1 MRVASVLLL
10 AVLASFSAADD
21 PSKPHDH
28 QGKLDKFKLGPPPA
42 LSSSERAAV
51 DAGKTVSKTV
61 PVEGGARAL
70 AVFDVAAPPAVVWAC
85 INDLPAYPRMVPGVH
100 ATKVYGGGT
109 RGGVK
114 TTLVTWTLK
123 LLGYSV
129 TYHLE
134 FQHSP
139 SASAAAFALD
149 YSRNSDIDDT
159 VRAAAAAALPPC
171 PAWRASRPRLQVG
184 YWHVGPR
191 NGGSS
196 SRVTYSA
203 ALLLKG
209 WFPKPVVDFL
219 LSTTLGR
226 ATQWVATEARRRDP
240 VASAGSAVTAALP
253 RRRLPRGSGR
263 RGPPQ
268 LPPTDAAAL
277 ASGPSAA
284 ARRRLPRRRRR
295 RRRRRGSARAR
306 PPSSRRCHCSSH
318 SAPSSA
324 EQARRLCAQFHKNR
338 VLAHTPFMRPR
349 ETTNILCSNE

>member
-159 VRAAAAAALPPC
+159 V
-171 PAWRASRPRLQVG
+171 G
-184 YWHVGPR
+184 YWHVAPR

-226 ATQWVATEARRRDP
+226 ATQWVATEAATRLRKEGTSAAPSHGRRCTGVWPFRRCAP
-240 VASAGSAVTAALP
+240 PPAPPPPPPPPPPP
-253 RRRLPRGSGR
+253 RFGSG
-263 RGPPQ
+263 Q
-268 LPPTDAAAL
+268 TAFIAAVPLLL
-277 ASGPSAA
+277 AF
-284 ARRRLPRRRRR
+284 RTFFR
-295 RRRRRGSARAR
+295 
-306 PPSSRRCHCSSH
+306 
-318 SAPSSA
+318 
-324 EQARRLCAQFHKNR
+324 
-338 VLAHTPFMRPR
+338 
-349 ETTNILCSNE
+349 